1 MKRRA
6 IPKGVVEEKSLMVP
20 VEMQKDPY
28 TPLVLERTA
37 KLLSMTR
44 ETLWDLTETKTS
56 LSRRPPEPTVDCQSG
71 STATEYYPIHSESR

>member
-37 KLLSMTR
+37 KPSMTR

-56 LSRRPPEPTVDCQSG
+56 LSTRLPEPIVDCQSD
-71 STATEYYPIHSESR
+71 STATEYYPIHSESK